1 MNYNFDTLIDRS
13 HTNSLKWD
21 IAPNELPMWVADM
34 DFQTAPEII
43 QAIQKRAE
51 HGIFG
56 YSILPDEWYHAYMN
70 WWESRHHVKF
80 SRKELIFST
89 GVIPTLSSC
98 VRKLTTPAENVLIL
112 TPVYNIFYN
121 CIRNNGRNVLE
132 CSLLYADGVYSIDWK
147 DLENKLSDLQTTLM
161 ILSNPHNPIGKIWNK
176 ETLSRIGEL
185 AKKYGVIVI
194 SDEIHCDITDPEK
207 EYIPFMA
214 VSEICANNSI
224 TCISPTKTFNIAG
237 LQSSAVVVRNPKLRH
252 KVWRALNTDEC
263 GEPNAFAVQATISAF
278 NEGGAWL
285 DALRNYLYENKQI
298 VKNFLLEKLPEIQLV
313 PSEATYLLW
322 LDCSAVTENSG
333 QLAKE
338 IRQKTGLY
346 LSSGMQYGK
355 GGETFLRMNIACP
368 SVYVED
374 GLNRLERA
382 LHDA

>member
-1 MNYNFDTLIDRS
+1 MNYNFDTPIDRS

-21 IAPNELPMWVADM
+21 ISPNELPMWVADM

-56 YSILPDEWYHAYMN
+56 YSILPDEWYDAYIN
-70 WWESRHHVKF
+70 WWENRHHVQF

-121 CIRNNGRNVLE
+121 CIRNNGRNILE
-132 CSLLYADGVYSIDWK
+132 CPLFYADGVYSIDWE
-147 DLENKLSDLQTTLM
+147 DLESKLSDPQTTLM
-161 ILSNPHNPIGKIWNK
+161 ILSNPHNPIGKIWDK
-176 ETLSRIGEL
+176 ETLSHIGEL
-185 AKKYGVIVI
+185 AQKYGVIVI

-207 EYIPFMA
+207 EYVPFMGA
-214 VSEICANNSI
+214 SETCAENSI
-224 TCISPTKTFNIAG
+224 TCISPTKAFNIAG
-237 LQSSAVVVRNPKLRH
+237 LQTSAVVVKNPKLRH

-263 GEPNAFAVQATISAF
+263 GEPNTFAVQATISAF
-278 NEGGAWL
+278 NEGSAWL

-298 VKNFLLEKLPEIQLV
+298 VKKFISEKLPEIRLV

-333 QLAKE
+333 QLAKD

-368 SVYVED
+368 SSYVAD